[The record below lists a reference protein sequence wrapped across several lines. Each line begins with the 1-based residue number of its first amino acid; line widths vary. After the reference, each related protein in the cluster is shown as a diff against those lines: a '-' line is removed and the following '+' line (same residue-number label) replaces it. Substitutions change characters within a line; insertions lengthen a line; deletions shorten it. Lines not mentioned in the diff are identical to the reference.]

1 MTDRRERPW
10 RKLRVVVEVTVP
22 PTSRASEKDLM
33 YAVREAMPYSVK
45 LPRPVHKDH
54 HDSVVRLKTFNA
66 FWPAFRKAQAGIV
79 NVVRRSTHKPLP
91 KPDVDYNG
99 L

>member
-1 MTDRRERPW
+1 MNDRRERPW

-22 PTSRASEKDLM
+22 PTSRASEKDLL
-33 YAVREAMPYSVK
+33 YVVRDAMPHSIK
-45 LPRPVHKDH
+45 LPRPMHKDFQE
-54 HDSVVRLKTFNA
+54 SVVRLKTFNA

-79 NVVRRSTHKPLP
+79 NVVRRPPDKSLP
-91 KPDVDYNG
+91 KPDSDYNG